1 MQPKSE
7 AKLAGALS
15 CLRKTPASQKLG
27 NDMLRSP
34 RVFLPLIAA
43 ALLAGLAVFLPTSEL
58 TPNFGDERG
67 QAAAI

>member
-1 MQPKSE
+1 
-7 AKLAGALS
+7 
-15 CLRKTPASQKLG
+15 
-27 NDMLRSP
+27 MLRSP